1 MYMGYAV
8 ELSFEIRTSGLGYT
22 QQISAINTKAREYGC
37 SSHYSMHEI
46 EGVGR
51 KTVRNENITV
61 VIFDSDPE
69 IDENMLLF
77 VKDIRNKNLGYIDC
91 IYRDDISCNLL
102 YASPKYLR
110 RLDKKSSLENRRLI
124 KNSDDTIIPKIKKAM
139 KVN

>member
-1 MYMGYAV
+1 MGYAV
-8 ELSFEIRTSGLGYT
+8 ELSFEIRTSELGYT
-22 QQISAINTKAREYGC
+22 QRVSAINTKAHEYGC

-61 VIFDSDPE
+61 AIFDPE

-77 VKDIRNKNLGYIDC
+77 VKDIRSKNIGYIDC
-91 IYRDDISCNLL
+91 IYRDDITCNLL

-110 RLDKKSSLENRRLI
+110 RLDKKSSLEIRRLI
-124 KNSDDTIIPKIKKAM
+124 KNSDDKIIPEIKKAM
-139 KVN
+139 KVNE